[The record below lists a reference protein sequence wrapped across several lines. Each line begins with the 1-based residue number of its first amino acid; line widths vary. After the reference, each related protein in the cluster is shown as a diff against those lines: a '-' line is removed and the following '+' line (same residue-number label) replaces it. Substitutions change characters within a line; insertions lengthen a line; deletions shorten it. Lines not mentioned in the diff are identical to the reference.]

1 MKFNV
6 MININNEC
14 SNFNILAD
22 SVDDALCKTADI
34 YDSMGMTGDSL
45 NISIMKMGNIEM
57 REMDPKTKRWRE
69 EHRMKPESEPQ
80 AVER

>member
-6 MININNEC
+6 MININNEY

-45 NISIMKMGNIEM
+45 NISIMKMNNIDVSEPKPKKPYWRGNKQTE
-57 REMDPKTKRWRE
+57 
-69 EHRMKPESEPQ
+69 PESEPQ